1 MRILHLIDHLGL
13 GGAQTALA
21 DLVSHWPAADD
32 RLHVIGLGSRSE
44 LQCRFRRSP
53 QLEVETLGDTRW
65 ELAGL
70 RHVERLLQQTG
81 YDIVHAHL
89 CKSVIA
95 GLWARRPVNTR
106 LVIHLHGDPRHDFTV
121 FRWAMRLGWSRAD
134 AVIAVSKHTA
144 HAARRQLHISGPRLH
159 QIYNPLS
166 GLATD
171 RLPRSAEA
179 WQIRRDL
186 GISPACL
193 VLGFVGRLIPIKG
206 LSVLLQ
212 ALATCRTQSRPD
224 DLHLVVVGDGP
235 LAATLREETRVLGQ
249 ADRVHFVGSQT
260 EVAPF
265 FQAFDIAVFPSS
277 TEGLPVAVV
286 EATRFGV
293 PVIASRVGGI
303 PEVIQDGH
311 SGCLVPPGDPEA
323 LVRAILALADA
334 PQRREQ
340 MAQAARQTAKQ
351 HFAAEKVGQRVRE
364 LYGQL
369 LDHRPEA
376 R

>member
-21 DLVSHWPAADD
+21 DLVSHWPVADD
-32 RLHVIGLGSRSE
+32 RLHVVGLGSRSE
-44 LQCRFRRSP
+44 LRCRFRPSP
-53 QLEVETLGDTRW
+53 RLEIETLGGSRW

-70 RHVERLLQQTG
+70 RHVERLLQRTG

-95 GLWARRPVNTR
+95 GLWARRPAKTR
-106 LVIHLHGDPRHDFTV
+106 LVIHLHGEPRHDFAV

-144 HAARRQLHISGPRLH
+144 QAARQQLHIAAPRLH

-166 GLATD
+166 GLAAE
-171 RLPRSAEA
+171 RPARSAAA
-179 WQIRRDL
+179 WQIRREL
-186 GISPACL
+186 GIGPDCP

-206 LSVLLQ
+206 LGVLLR
-212 ALATCRTQSRPD
+212 ALADCRTQPRPD
-224 DLHLVVVGDGP
+224 NLHLIVVGDGP
-235 LAATLREETRVLGQ
+235 LAEDLQEQTDQLGLT
-249 ADRVHFVGSQT
+249 DRVHFVGSQT
-260 EVAPF
+260 DVAPF

-286 EATRFGV
+286 EAIRFGV

-311 SGCLVPPGDPEA
+311 SGCLIPSGDVEA
-323 LVRAILALADA
+323 LAHAILALADA
-334 PQRREQ
+334 PQRREE
-340 MAQAARQTAKQ
+340 MAQTARQTAEQ
-351 HFAAEKVGQRVRE
+351 HFGAEKVGHRVRE

-369 LDHRPEA
+369 LEGRSDIR
-376 R
+376 